1 MIAHKHHF
9 IATVGGRW
17 LRCFRQPFRALL
29 YLHHVG
35 GRGLYLTALFV
46 VMLLLEACSP
56 LPQRDPAFAPVAPA
70 DLRPPVQSSGS
81 IYQSG
86 YDMRLFEDNKAMR
99 VGDILTIT
107 LQEKTQAKKADDLNT
122 KKDNEMS
129 VAIPTL
135 FGMASQV
142 LTGSDLETKLSSTKK
157 FTGTGAADQSNSL
170 SGNISVTVV
179 ELLPNGNL
187 RVRGEKR
194 VTLNQGDE
202 FVRLSGIVRPVD
214 IDPSNTVSSDKVADA
229 TIMYTGDGPMADAS
243 KMGWLAM
250 IVQSP
255 WFPF

>member
-1 MIAHKHHF
+1 MPVHKLSFIMIA
-9 IATVGGRW
+9 
-17 LRCFRQPFRALL
+17 LS
-29 YLHHVG
+29 
-35 GRGLYLTALFV
+35 
-46 VMLLLEACSP
+46 LLLEACTP

-70 DLRPPVQSSGS
+70 DLRPPAQSSGS

-107 LQEKTQAKKADDLNT
+107 LDERTQAKKGDGLDT
-122 KKDNEMS
+122 KKENKME
-129 VAIPTL
+129 VQVPTL
-135 FGMASQV
+135 FGMAASV
-142 LTGSDLETKLSSTKK
+142 LTGNDVSTKLESTKEFK
-157 FTGTGAADQSNSL
+157 GKGAADQSNSL
-170 SGNISVTVV
+170 DGNISVTVI

-214 IDPSNTVSSDKVADA
+214 ISPTNTISSAKVADV
-229 TIMYTGDGPMADAS
+229 TIMYTGDGAMADAS
-243 KMGWLAM
+243 KMGWLSR